1 MKPLFKPQRYI
12 RDYFDYGVEFNF
24 ASKEEKLL
32 EIANCVY
39 HGFNLYSALKEHC
52 KDHPERKSRFCRK
65 LTEYIEMIRG
75 GKNGTIT
82 HLYSLDQFTF
92 EQLVDLFKEEVL
104 RLYRFPRYG
113 KPYFASVKEYYNPD
127 FIKQFIRKDIYGK
140 KEQMGYPTPLAKI
153 PITEE
158 ELKEINPW
166 DGSEQ
171 YVKPIESVTTLY
183 DEEAECVLK
192 CDEPYIKE
200 FNERHKVKGSEYK
213 YRIQK
218 WPKPFVGNPLTSKV
232 ILLSLNPGFKER
244 THRMV
249 ASVMNNYYSEKINKQ
264 LLDQMSF
271 NTPSMFCPNTKPY
284 GYMITY
290 LEAQAM
296 VDDWYWYDKIENFRK
311 SAGLS
316 KTDMYH
322 DTLYDVF
329 SVIEYV
335 GYASSNYKDAP
346 DDRIFPSQ
354 NFTKLLIQYLTYNTK
369 KVFVVTRSE
378 NRWHNFIGDEMW
390 NKLEQESRLILGRN
404 IRIKNLNENGLGKVD
419 FDRLVNILK
428 QV

>member
-1 MKPLFKPQRYI
+1 MEPLFDPQRYI
-12 RDYFDYGVEFNF
+12 RDYFDLGDEFDF
-24 ASKEEKLL
+24 ASNEDKLL

-39 HGFNLYSALKEHC
+39 HGFNLYKALKEHC
-52 KDHPERKSRFCRK
+52 EEHPERKSSFCLK

-82 HLYSLDQFTF
+82 HLYGLNQYTL
-92 EQLVDLFKEEVL
+92 EQLVYLFKEEVL
-104 RLYRFPRYG
+104 RLYRFPRHG

-127 FIKQFIRKDIYGK
+127 FIKQFIKKDIDGK
-140 KEQMGYPTPLAKI
+140 MEQLGYPTPFVKI

-158 ELKEINPW
+158 ELREINPW

-183 DEEAECVLK
+183 DEEAKCVLK

-200 FNERHKVKGSEYK
+200 FNERHKIKGSEYK
-213 YRIQK
+213 YRLQK

-232 ILLSLNPGFKER
+232 ILLSLNPAFKER

-249 ASVMNNYYSEKINKQ
+249 ASIMNNYYSEAINKQ

-271 NTPSMFCPNTKPY
+271 DTPSMFCPNTKP
-284 GYMITY
+284 GDFKMTY

-296 VDDWYWYDKIENFRK
+296 VDNWYWYDKIENFRRI
-311 SAGLS
+311 AGLS
-316 KTDMYH
+316 RTNMYH
-322 DTLYDVF
+322 DPLYNDF

-335 GYASSNYKDAP
+335 GYASSNYDDAP
-346 DDRIFPSQ
+346 NNRIFPSQ
-354 NFTKLLIQYLTYNTK
+354 NFTKLLIQYLTYYTK
-369 KVFVVTRSE
+369 KVIVVTRSE

-390 NKLEQESRLILGRN
+390 SILEQEGRLILGRN
-404 IRIKNLNENGLGKVD
+404 IRIKNLNKKGLGEED
-419 FDRLVNILK
+419 FNRLVNSLK
-428 QV
+428 